1 LAGNAIDVMYWETI
15 CSLKAQLR
23 TNPEEI
29 LFALG
34 IFKEC
39 SQGLHKAEKR
49 GDDVFHEKGEEGKI
63 KAAIY
68 RGYESE
74 PHYLAV
80 RWNNN
85 KAPERFKIPD
95 ESLSRNDYNA
105 EAGKYIRRWEP
116 DNTQWLFA
124 SKDLAALE
132 AAIQLYDSENFKR
145 WDIGRKAMVKRQRD
159 REVNGDDP
167 KALYKDNWQNLW
179 SGTLENFRYAKNAPY
194 LKAERSPEKDGL
206 VFRGLEQYSNKP
218 FWWLLGKTG
227 ELDLSG
233 FRNTVLERISFEIG
247 GSEVLMFAESG
258 PVTLLADPPKVT
270 LRDGTV
276 IEVVAHNRFSGHN
289 GSLVY

>member
-1 LAGNAIDVMYWETI
+1 
-15 CSLKAQLR
+15 
-23 TNPEEI
+23 
-29 LFALG
+29 
-34 IFKEC
+34 
-39 SQGLHKAEKR
+39 
-49 GDDVFHEKGEEGKI
+49 
-63 KAAIY
+63 
-68 RGYESE
+68 
-74 PHYLAV
+74 
-80 RWNNN
+80 
-85 KAPERFKIPD
+85 
-95 ESLSRNDYNA
+95 
-105 EAGKYIRRWEP
+105 
-116 DNTQWLFA
+116 
-124 SKDLAALE
+124 
-132 AAIQLYDSENFKR
+132 
-145 WDIGRKAMVKRQRD
+145 MVKRQRD